1 MKIPISRTCDQME
14 KEEIKKEILK
24 IIDWRH
30 PYEVEPGVWV
40 KLFRDWHKD
49 WHQWRV
55 KVLMPTIEKIAS
67 YVVPGGL
74 KNARVLDI
82 GCWDGYYGFEFLKR
96 GAKFMKGI
104 DLRAEAL
111 RRANLVKAYFDYTDC
126 QFEQH
131 NIQHKQFEN
140 ETYDI
145 ALMYGI
151 LYHLSAPIDVLKR
164 VGEITT
170 SMLLV
175 NSYASEEK
183 MPVLRLKREDPG
195 KDSTGFQELVTRP
208 SQTALVEMLDF
219 AGFDLILRD
228 YPYPMYER
236 YRKSD
241 FGFFYAI
248 KSGADQDKVRMIL
261 KDFNVQETYD
271 PKNKQQQIVR
281 LRRPEPHQGKLSIK
295 KRIGIKLHSTIDK
308 LF

>member
-1 MKIPISRTCDQME
+1 ME
-14 KEEIKKEILK
+14 KEQIKKEILK
-24 IIDWRH
+24 ITDWRH
-30 PYEVEPGVWV
+30 PYEVEPGIWV
-40 KLFRDWHKD
+40 ELFRDWHKD

-55 KVLMPTIEKIAS
+55 KVSMPTIEKIAS
-67 YVVPGGL
+67 YVISGGL

-111 RRANLVKAYFDYTDC
+111 RRANLVKDYFDYTDC

-131 NIQHKQFEN
+131 NIQHKQFDN

-164 VGEITT
+164 IGDITT

-175 NSYASEEK
+175 NSYASGEQ

-248 KSGADQDKVRMIL
+248 KSGGDRDKVRMIL

-271 PKNKQQQIVR
+271 PKSKQQQIVR
-281 LRRPEPHQGKLSIK
+281 LIRPEPHQGKLSIK

-308 LF
+308 VF

>member
-1 MKIPISRTCDQME
+1 MHISRTCDQME
-14 KEEIKKEILK
+14 KEQIKKEILK
-24 IIDWRH
+24 ITDWRH
-30 PYEVEPGVWV
+30 PYEVESGLWV
-40 KLFRDWHKD
+40 KFFRDWHKD

-55 KVLMPTIEKIAS
+55 KVLMPNIEKIAS
-67 YVVPGGL
+67 YVIPGGL

-111 RRANLVKAYFDYTDC
+111 RRANLVKDYFDYTDC

-131 NIQHKQFEN
+131 NIQHKQFDN

-164 VGEITT
+164 IGDITT

-175 NSYASEEK
+175 NSYASGEE

-195 KDSTGFQELVTRP
+195 KDSTGFQELITRP

-248 KSGADQDKVRMIL
+248 KSGGDQDKIRMIL

-271 PKNKQQQIVR
+271 PKSKQQQIVR
-281 LRRPEPHQGKLSIK
+281 LKRPEPQQGKLSIK
-295 KRIGIKLHSTIDK
+295 KRIGIKLHSIIDK

>member
-1 MKIPISRTCDQME
+1 MG
-14 KEEIKKEILK
+14 KEQIKKEILK
-24 IIDWRH
+24 ITDWRH

-40 KLFRDWHKD
+40 KFFRDWHKD

-55 KVLMPTIEKIAS
+55 NTLMPAIEKIAS
-67 YVVPGGL
+67 YVIPGGV

-111 RRANLVKAYFDYTDC
+111 RRANLVKDYFNYTNC
-126 QFEQH
+126 QFEQQ
-131 NIQHKQFEN
+131 NIQDKQFDNEN
-140 ETYDI
+140 YDI
-145 ALMYGI
+145 TLMYGI

-164 VGEITT
+164 IGDITT

-175 NSYASEEK
+175 NSHVSPEE
-183 MPVLRLKREDPG
+183 MPVLILKREDPG
-195 KDSTGFQELVTRP
+195 KDSTGFQELITRP

-248 KSGADQDKVRMIL
+248 KSGGDQDKIRLIL
-261 KDFNVQETYD
+261 KDLNVHETYN
-271 PKNKQQQIVR
+271 PKIKQQQIVR
-281 LRRPEPHQGKLSIK
+281 LKRPEPQQGKLAFK
-295 KRIGIKLHSTIDK
+295 KRIGLKLHSIVDK

>member
-1 MKIPISRTCDQME
+1 MPISRTCDKME
-14 KEEIKKEILK
+14 KEQIKEEILK
-24 IIDWRH
+24 TIDWRH

-40 KLFRDWHKD
+40 KFFRDWHKD

-55 KVLMPTIEKIAS
+55 KVLMPTIEKIAP
-67 YVVPGGL
+67 YVIPDGL

-111 RRANLVKAYFDYTDC
+111 RRANLVKDYFDYTNC
-126 QFEQH
+126 QFEQE
-131 NIQHKQFEN
+131 NIQDKQFDN

-145 ALMYGI
+145 TLMYGI

-164 VGEITT
+164 IGDITT

-175 NSYASEEK
+175 NSYASEEE
-183 MPVLRLKREDPG
+183 MPVLRLKREDPE
-195 KDSTGFQELVTRP
+195 KDSTGFQELITRP

-228 YPYPMYER
+228 YPYPFYER
-236 YRKSD
+236 YRKTD

-248 KSGADQDKVRMIL
+248 KSNGDQDKVRMIL
-261 KDFNVQETYD
+261 DELNVQETYN
-271 PKNKQQQIVR
+271 PKTRRHQIVR
-281 LRRPEPHQGKLSIK
+281 LKRPGPLPGKLSIK
-295 KRIGIKLHSTIDK
+295 KRIRLKLYSIIDK
-308 LF
+308 LL